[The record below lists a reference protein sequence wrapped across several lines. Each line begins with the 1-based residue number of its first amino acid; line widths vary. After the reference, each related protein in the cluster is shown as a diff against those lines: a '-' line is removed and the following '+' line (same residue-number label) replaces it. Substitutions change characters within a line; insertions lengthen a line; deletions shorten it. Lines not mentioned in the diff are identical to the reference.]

1 MRETTQH
8 FRQQYRAAVS
18 PRYNPWLHG
27 GFVLAYGLLCIG
39 LLCSTLSQ
47 VQPLEWLAVP
57 VALLFFN
64 LCIYVVHRW
73 LGHHKQRFARM
84 FYARHTGDHHS
95 FFAPGLMAYEG
106 YRDWRVILFPAWLIV
121 VHSLLFA
128 LPLWALLRLWNGN
141 VAALFASCTLLGY
154 LAYEVFHACEHLP
167 ANHPLARLPWVR
179 QMRRLHELHH
189 RRELM
194 QERNFNIVLPLMDW
208 LFGTLHWQ
216 PQEPPAVTST
226 PDEATPMTRMQHQVD
241 IPRSAAS
248 TLAYAASSRLW
259 PQWHPSSLKVEGDE
273 GPLFAGQGFEEDIHA
288 GGRSGH
294 LSWTVEE
301 YLPGHRWRASARGD
315 HGLHLQVTYECQP
328 LGAQHTRFVR
338 TLEYGFDN
346 LLMRLGN
353 QLLFKRRIER
363 ESAASLLALC
373 EMAQQAIP
381 LPATEPP
388 GRPS

>member
-1 MRETTQH
+1 VRETTQH
-8 FRQQYRAAVS
+8 FRQQYRATVS

-259 PQWHPSSLKVEGDE
+259 PQWHPSSLRVEGDE

-381 LPATEPP
+381 LPATEAP

>member
-216 PQEPPAVTST
+216 PQEPPAVSSS

-381 LPATEPP
+381 LPATEAP

>member
-8 FRQQYRAAVS
+8 FRQQYRATVS

-241 IPRSAAS
+241 IPRSATS

-381 LPATEPP
+381 LPATEAP

>member
-167 ANHPLARLPWVR
+167 ANHPMARLPWVR

-259 PQWHPSSLKVEGDE
+259 PQWHPSSLRVEGDE

-381 LPATEPP
+381 LPATEAP

>member
-1 MRETTQH
+1 VRETTQH
-8 FRQQYRAAVS
+8 FRQQYRATVS

-381 LPATEPP
+381 LPATEAP

>member
-8 FRQQYRAAVS
+8 FRQQYRATVS

-259 PQWHPSSLKVEGDE
+259 PQWHPSSLRVEGDE

-381 LPATEPP
+381 LPATEAP

>member
-259 PQWHPSSLKVEGDE
+259 PQWHPSSLRVEGDE

-338 TLEYGFDN
+338 TLKYGFDN

>member
-1 MRETTQH
+1 VRETTQH

-381 LPATEPP
+381 LPATEAP

>member
-338 TLEYGFDN
+338 TLEYGFDD

-381 LPATEPP
+381 LPATEAP

>member
-57 VALLFFN
+57 LALLFFN

-216 PQEPPAVTST
+216 PQEPPAVSSS

-381 LPATEPP
+381 LPATEAP

>member
-57 VALLFFN
+57 LALLFFN

-381 LPATEPP
+381 LPATEAP

>member
-57 VALLFFN
+57 LALLFFN

-259 PQWHPSSLKVEGDE
+259 PQWHPSSLRVEGDE

-381 LPATEPP
+381 LPATEAP

>member
-8 FRQQYRAAVS
+8 FRQQYRATVS

-381 LPATEPP
+381 LPATEAP

>member
-8 FRQQYRAAVS
+8 FRQQYRATVS

-338 TLEYGFDN
+338 TLEYGFDD

-381 LPATEPP
+381 LPATEAP